1 MVSVPVGDG
10 VFLSHMN
17 KLLKWLLIL
26 AGAGVVLIAAAVAG
40 ATWWVK
46 GWLSKDV
53 WVTQAEAAW
62 NCRAE
67 IGEVTVDLF
76 SRPAQVHLKEVRL
89 GTRDEWVGVPPS
101 KRPPMAEKG
110 PSAIHV
116 PDAVMMVKLED
127 LLERRLNV
135 QDLRFVR
142 PEVREWTDAAGRSS
156 LGELFRRPPPP
167 MDAVPVAIPV
177 DASGQVSA
185 PVPGPPVA
193 TSSPSS
199 AHAAIPVGSSQ
210 GTEYLDEGA
219 GEPPVES
226 SASSGS
232 LAWAIEQGS
241 IEGGL
246 LEIDSGDV
254 QVRLSGLDFVVSEI
268 DIDPRNVLDHN
279 RVIAT
284 IACRTEV
291 DGLARVGS
299 DKRQV
304 RIADLMIDGSASMVP
319 LDEYGRWNPVTNL
332 ELLLAKGSLV
342 AGFMTIGEAA
352 GRELEKVE
360 KYGIN
365 LRDVPVGGPL
375 LEDALV
381 RCQFANNQFIMA
393 EELLLAFPEYELA
406 MEPGSWLNTAQ
417 DAHDMRLRL
426 SCGVALQERIQRGVG
441 EAKLGDSIASA
452 VVKALADD
460 RGRMTFDIHSSGS
473 LSEPKVSPSVDRV
486 LGNLLRG
493 RGLGDLLQG
502 LLKKF

>member
-1 MVSVPVGDG
+1 MVNVPAGSG
-10 VFLSHMN
+10 VFFSMN
-17 KLLKWLLIL
+17 KLLKSLLIL
-26 AGAGVVLIAAAVAG
+26 AGAGVVLLAVAVAG
-40 ATWWVK
+40 VTWWVK
-46 GWLSKDV
+46 GWLKKEV

-89 GTRDEWVGVPPS
+89 GQRDPWVGVPLGD
-101 KRPPMAEKG
+101 RPPMAENG
-110 PSAIHV
+110 PSAIYV
-116 PDAVMMVKLED
+116 PDAVMSVRLED
-127 LLERRLNV
+127 LLDRRLNV

-142 PEVREWTDAAGRSS
+142 PEVRESTDAAGRSS
-156 LGELFRRPPPP
+156 LAVLFERPQEVAVEPVPAAIPLDDRGRVVSRPPVPERPP
-167 MDAVPVAIPV
+167 EPAGGVP
-177 DASGQVSA
+177 Q
-185 PVPGPPVA
+185 
-193 TSSPSS
+193 
-199 AHAAIPVGSSQ
+199 AIPVGSG
-210 GTEYLDEGA
+210 GTEYLEEPA
-219 GEPPVES
+219 GERAE
-226 SASSGS
+226 ASGG
-232 LAWAIEQGS
+232 LAWEIEQGS

-246 LEIDSGDV
+246 LEIDSEEV

-268 DIDPRNVLDHN
+268 DIDPRSLLDHN

-284 IACRTEV
+284 IACRVEV
-291 DGLARVGS
+291 DGLARVGGG
-299 DKRQV
+299 KRQV
-304 RIADLMIDGSASMVP
+304 RIADLTVDGTASMTP
-319 LDEYGRWNPVTNL
+319 LNEYGGWNPVTNL
-332 ELLLAKGSLV
+332 DLLLAKGSQV

-352 GRELEKVE
+352 GAELGKTE

-375 LEDALV
+375 MEDARV
-381 RCQFANNQFIMA
+381 RCQFAANQFTMA
-393 EELLLAFPEYELA
+393 EELILAFPEYELA
-406 MEPGSWLNTAQ
+406 MEPGSWLNTAR

-426 SCGVALQERIQRGVG
+426 SCGVPLQERIQRGVA
-441 EAKLGDSIASA
+441 EAKLGDSFASA

-473 LSEPKVSPSVDRV
+473 LSDPKVRPSVDRV